1 MTILDEIAAY
11 THERVAAAKEKI
23 SLDKVRELASSIAR
37 GNFEFETALRKPGIS
52 FILECKKASPS
63 KGVIVENFEPLAIAK
78 DYERIGADAVS
89 VLTEPRWFLGR
100 DEYLR
105 EIASEIKI
113 PVLRKDFTV
122 DEYMLYEAKILGAKA
137 VLLIVSILSERQL
150 DSYMRICDELGIS
163 ALVEVHDEEE
173 AKIAAGSGARIIG
186 VNNRNL
192 KDFSVDTQNSAK
204 LREKIPS
211 EILFVSES
219 GVKDSGDIRKLIDI
233 GADAVLIGETM
244 MRAAD
249 RQAAF
254 SMLRS

>member
-1 MTILDEIAAY
+1 M
-11 THERVAAAKEKI
+11 
-23 SLDKVRELASSIAR
+23 
-37 GNFEFETALRKPGIS
+37 
-52 FILECKKASPS
+52 
-63 KGVIVENFEPLAIAK
+63 
-78 DYERIGADAVS
+78 
-89 VLTEPRWFLGR
+89 
-100 DEYLR
+100 
-105 EIASEIKI
+105 
-113 PVLRKDFTV
+113 RKDFTV

-150 DSYMRICDELGIS
+150 DSYMKICDELGLS
-163 ALVEVHDEEE
+163 ALIEVHDEEE